1 MVSSVQV
8 RAGCNR
14 TEALGRAQCVP
25 TVQRTQI
32 PAVWIWDA
40 GLCSLDTQRTTFH
53 GGDTE
58 RCRLSSG
65 SMNPAHAAL
74 TGILMD
80 SCCSISLNTQAAWQ
94 GGCDVSTKG
103 PTDVPDT
110 ATTLSSAAACSPPEP
125 TCLSLRMGFTQTRT
139 QESFPLLPVKWG
151 DPGSAPTS

>member
-1 MVSSVQV
+1 MCSNSSEDTDSS
-8 RAGCNR
+8 RMDLGCW
-14 TEALGRAQCVP
+14 ALFPGHTTYQGH
-25 TVQRTQI
+25 
-32 PAVWIWDA
+32 D
-40 GLCSLDTQRTTFH
+40 TFH
-53 GGDTE
+53 VGDTE